1 MSIII
6 LENKKYERNNSDKE
20 ISKKLNKE
28 IFEDNPHLKFKKCLI
43 MQKQLSSEIFCI
55 DKFDFFIVDQIA
67 YIAIPDYFYFISNS
81 LFIFK
86 INQYLNLEKKLS
98 LEGHK
103 SPIIMVKNFYD
114 INYNQNYLI
123 TSDQIFLVIIWKIID
138 EKSIIIKQTIST
150 KYSSE
155 IYSGL
160 ILFNPK
166 NIFILTSNDSNMY
179 LTEYDFNSGDF
190 IRNIPGTKNNTTFYI
205 LNYQNFIIELCLDKI
220 GIYNLL
226 QEEENNIYE
235 FNNED
240 IKGKNNHG
248 CIIKDLLFVSNSN
261 GKIIIIDLIQKNIKK
276 IIRTN
281 NNLCSLIEWNSLYII
296 VSDIK
301 NNRLNIIDT
310 NQMKIINSIS
320 VTNTNPVYMKK
331 IKLNKTIY
339 KNDKI
344 LLILGDKMFFELWL
358 KISK

>member
-6 LENKKYERNNSDKE
+6 LENKKCERNNSDKE

-28 IFEDNPHLKFKKCLI
+28 IFEDNPHLKFKKCLNI
-43 MQKQLSSEIFCI
+43 QKQLSSEIFCI
-55 DKFDFFIVDQIA
+55 DKFDFFIVGKIA

-114 INYNQNYLI
+114 INNNQNYLI
-123 TSDQIFLVIIWKIID
+123 TSDQIFLVIIWKVID
-138 EKSIIIKQTIST
+138 EKSVIIKQTIAT
-150 KYSSE
+150 KYNSE

-166 NIFILTSNDSNMY
+166 NIFILTSNDSNMCS
-179 LTEYDFNSGDF
+179 TEYDFNSGDF

-320 VTNTNPVYMKK
+320 VTKTNPVYMKK
-331 IKLNKTIY
+331 IKLNKAIY
-339 KNDKI
+339 KDDKI
-344 LLILGDKMFFELWL
+344 LLILGDKMFFELGL